1 MHESLDFD
9 LRSSLRS
16 RPDMRAGDWQQWLN
30 SLPCDTVDLAEV
42 ETDLQRQ
49 IVLAEARF
57 RAAVWLGYNR
67 VEERAARIEIMELNS
82 KLIAIQMRVN
92 VAS

>member
-1 MHESLDFD
+1 
-9 LRSSLRS
+9 
-16 RPDMRAGDWQQWLN
+16 MRAGDWQHWLN
-30 SLPCDTVDLAEV
+30 SLPCDAVHLAGV

-57 RAAVWLGYNR
+57 RAAVWLGNNR
-67 VEERAARIEIMELNS
+67 VEERAARVEVIELNS
-82 KLIAIQMRVN
+82 KLMAIQMRVN